1 MISSFMEIE
10 TVSGKIPSQIE
21 KDELYFRKLELE
33 KRPEFIEMILTE
45 YSKCVNNKTLNNDFQ
60 KMLRVVRGQEIKGN
74 FSYITNVS

>member
-1 MISSFMEIE
+1 MEIE

-45 YSKCVNNKTLNNDFQ
+45 YSKCVNNKN
-60 KMLRVVRGQEIKGN
+60 
-74 FSYITNVS
+74 S